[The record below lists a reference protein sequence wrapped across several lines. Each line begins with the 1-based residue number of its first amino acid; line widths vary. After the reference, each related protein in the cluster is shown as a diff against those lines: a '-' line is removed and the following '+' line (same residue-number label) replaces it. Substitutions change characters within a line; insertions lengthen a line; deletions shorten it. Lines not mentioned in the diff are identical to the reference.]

1 MIKKVKGDKL
11 KKSYLNSVLKLSMGI
26 LVSSSSLY
34 ATDYEM
40 AKTIIDTKCT
50 TCHTGSTS
58 SGLSRISDQRKT
70 LEGWIMTLKRMKEDH
85 NLFLSKKENELVL
98 KYLSDT
104 QGLNY
109 DETTDYRYILEK
121 TPNYQENTN
130 LDGQFTEVCARCHSA
145 ARVTLQKRT
154 KAEWDKL
161 VDFHLGKYPTTE
173 YQSLARDRD
182 WYGIAKEEIVPY
194 LAKHF
199 NNDKEFKLQKND
211 FSGSWS
217 FYGHRLGEGDFTLTM
232 NMKKISDD
240 KYKVSIDGSYL
251 DGREIKGLGEA
262 KIYSG
267 YEYRATVKIDGIK
280 HKQIFSFDKKSGK
293 LLGSMFETLHPEEHS
308 TLSGVKSGTKST
320 ILGVYPK
327 SIKAGTTTTLT
338 ISGNNLKGNV
348 KLSNGL
354 KLNKVIERSS
364 SKIVLDVTASTK
376 YSSKAIDIK
385 VGSATLNDDLV
396 VYKKIDGLKVY
407 PTYAIARVGDGGGK
421 MPKQHA
427 IFEAHGYLAG
437 KDGKIGTS
445 DDISLGKVDAKWS
458 VAPFDE
464 RSKID
469 EDVKFTGDM
478 DSFSGRFTPSF
489 AGPNPKRRFGTNNAG
504 NLKVIATYKDGA
516 STLKADSHLIVTV
529 QKWVNPP
536 ID

>member
-1 MIKKVKGDKL
+1 LIKKLKGEKL
-11 KKSYLNSVLKLSMGI
+11 KKTYLNSVLKLSMGI

-34 ATDYEM
+34 ATDYET
-40 AKTIIDTKCT
+40 AKNIMDTKCIA
-50 TCHTGSTS
+50 CHTGNTS

-70 LEGWIMTLKRMKEDH
+70 PEGWIMTLKRMKEDH
-85 NLFLSKKENELVL
+85 GLFLTKEENEKVI

-109 DETTDYRYILEK
+109 DETSGYRYILEK

-161 VDFHLGKYPTTE
+161 VDFHLGKFPTTE

-182 WYGIAKEEIVPY
+182 WYGIAKKQIVPY
-194 LAKHF
+194 LADRF
-199 NNDKEFKLQKND
+199 DNDKEFKLLKHD

-217 FYGHRLGEGDFTLTM
+217 FYGHRLGEGDFSFTM
-232 NMKKISDD
+232 DIKKVSDD
-240 KYKVSIDGSYL
+240 KYKLLIDGSYI
-251 DGREIKGLGEA
+251 DGREIKGLGYSN
-262 KIYSG
+262 IYSG
-267 YEYRATVKIDGIK
+267 YEYRGIVKINGIK
-280 HKQIFSFDKKSGK
+280 HKQIFSFDTKSGK
-293 LLGSMFETLHPEEHS
+293 LSGSMFETLHPEEHS
-308 TLSGVKSGTKST
+308 YLSGVKKGTKST

-327 SIKAGTTTTLT
+327 SIKAGTSNIIT
-338 ISGNNLKGNV
+338 IVGSDLSGSI
-348 KLSNGL
+348 KLSKAL
-354 KLNKVIERSS
+354 KINKIIEKSA
-364 SKIVLDVTASTK
+364 SKIILDVSASSK
-376 YSSKAIDIK
+376 YSSKSIDIK
-385 VGSATLNDDLV
+385 VGQALLDDALV
-396 VYKKIDGLKVY
+396 VYKKLDGLKVY
-407 PTYAIARVGDGGGK
+407 PSYAIARVGDGGGK

-427 IFEAHGYLAG
+427 VFEAHGYLAG
-437 KDGKIGTS
+437 KDGKIDTA

-464 RSKID
+464 RAKID

-478 DSFSGRFTPSF
+478 DSYSGRFTPSF

-504 NLKVIATYKDGA
+504 NLKVIATYKDGTN
-516 STLKADSHLIVTV
+516 TLKADSHLIVTV